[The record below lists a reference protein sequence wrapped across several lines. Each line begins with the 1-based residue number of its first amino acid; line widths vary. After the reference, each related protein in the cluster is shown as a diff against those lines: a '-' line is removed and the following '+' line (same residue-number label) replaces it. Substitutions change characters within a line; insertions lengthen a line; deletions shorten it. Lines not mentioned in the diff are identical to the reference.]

1 MKNELF
7 QELYQCFFGKVEAYI
22 RSRVGNPHDVEDLV
36 SQVFLKVCQNID
48 SFSEE
53 KAAHSTWIYAI
64 THNVVIDYYRK
75 RGRDSS
81 VELCGEL
88 PQLPE
93 RDRSLEGIL
102 REECLDTL
110 ANALENLEERE
121 RDLLLLHYYKNK
133 SLKEIAL
140 IMGMSYSNTR
150 IIHKKALDR
159 MKKWMESDKKT
170 AM

>member
-1 MKNELF
+1 MKNELLR
-7 QELYQCFFGKVEAYI
+7 ELYQCFSGKVEAYI
-22 RSRVGNPHDVEDLV
+22 RSRVEAPQDVEDLV
-36 SQVFLKVCQNID
+36 SQVFLKVCKNID

-53 KAAHSTWIYAI
+53 KAVYSTWIYAI

-75 RGRDSS
+75 RERDSS
-81 VELCGEL
+81 MKLCGEL

-102 REECLDTL
+102 REESLDAL

-121 RDLLLLHYYKNK
+121 RDLVLLHYYKNK
-133 SLKEIAL
+133 SLKEIAE

-150 IIHKKALDR
+150 VIHKKALDR
-159 MKKWMESDKKT
+159 MRQWMEPD
-170 AM
+170 